1 MDLQNIFEVPLPPDR
16 AWAVLMDIERIAPC
30 MPGAE
35 LLETVDPQ
43 SYKGKVSVRLGP
55 VALSFS
61 GIARFVEIVAAEHR
75 ARVEAQGTD
84 SKGRGGANA
93 TIRFALAPSGT
104 GTRVTVDTQLNLS
117 GAVAQYGRGAGMIQ
131 SVAGQ
136 LIGQFAKNLANEI
149 AAEPPPA
156 APVVEIA
163 PVAMAP
169 DAPATAAVAETVTE
183 AAPVVPPAPAQPRPR
198 PAPAKPI
205 SGFSLFFAALLSW
218 LRGVFGGKPT

>member
-43 SYKGKVSVRLGP
+43 TYKGKVSVRLGP
-55 VALSFS
+55 VALSFT
-61 GIARFVEIVAAEHR
+61 GTARFVEIVEAEHR

-93 TIRFALAPSGT
+93 SVVFSLAPSEI
-104 GTRVTVDTQLNLS
+104 GTRVTVDTSLNLS

-149 AAEPPPA
+149 AAAPPPA
-156 APVVEIA
+156 AEPALAEVPSAASTAAE
-163 PVAMAP
+163 
-169 DAPATAAVAETVTE
+169 APAA
-183 AAPVVPPAPAQPRPR
+183 PRPR

-205 SGFSLFFAALLSW
+205 SGFSLIFSAFWSW
-218 LRGVFGGKPT
+218 LRGLFGLKST

>member
-1 MDLQNIFEVPLPPDR
+1 MDLQNVFEVPLPPDR

-55 VALSFS
+55 VALSFT
-61 GIARFVEIVAAEHR
+61 GLARFVEIVEAEHR
-75 ARVEAQGTD
+75 ARVDAQGTD

-93 TIRFALAPSGT
+93 TIRFALAPSDIGT
-104 GTRVTVDTQLNLS
+104 KVTVDTQLNLS

-136 LIGQFAKNLANEI
+136 LIGQFAKNLAAEI
-149 AAEPPPA
+149 AAEPPA
-156 APVVEIA
+156 ASVPEVA
-163 PVAMAP
+163 PVALAP
-169 DAPATAAVAETVTE
+169 DAPAAATAAEAPP
-183 AAPVVPPAPAQPRPR
+183 AAPRPK
-198 PAPAKPI
+198 PTPAKPI

-218 LRGVFGGKPT
+218 LRGLFGQKSA

>member
-43 SYKGKVSVRLGP
+43 TYKGKVSVRLGP
-55 VALSFS
+55 VALSFT
-61 GIARFVEIVAAEHR
+61 GTARFVEIVEAEHR

-93 TIRFALAPSGT
+93 SVVFSLAPSEI
-104 GTRVTVDTQLNLS
+104 GTRVTVDTSLNLS

-149 AAEPPPA
+149 AAAPPPA
-156 APVVEIA
+156 VEPALAEAPSAASVPPE
-163 PVAMAP
+163 
-169 DAPATAAVAETVTE
+169 APAA
-183 AAPVVPPAPAQPRPR
+183 PRPR
-198 PAPAKPI
+198 SAPAKPI
-205 SGFSLFFAALLSW
+205 SGFSLIFSAFWSW
-218 LRGVFGGKPT
+218 LRGLFGLKST